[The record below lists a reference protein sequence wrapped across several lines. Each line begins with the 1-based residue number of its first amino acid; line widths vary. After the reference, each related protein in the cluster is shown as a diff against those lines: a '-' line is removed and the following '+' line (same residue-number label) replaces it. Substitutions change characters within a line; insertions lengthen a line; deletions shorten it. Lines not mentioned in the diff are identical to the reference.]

1 MGLFGGRGC
10 ENLKAAANCNTIGA
24 RRTSGHR
31 CTSPCPCI
39 ALQQPLLEHAAPKT
53 TFRLRSKLIKAVIY
67 IAKTSIL
74 QISNVH
80 SCSVGLTAAAARA
93 FLWTCGVQQLV
104 PRSAS
109 APPQMT
115 TQSKR
120 HGKLTELG
128 SARTLRHGALAS
140 LLLHA
145 ITVSP
150 IIITPHLQKSV
161 PQTP

>member
-1 MGLFGGRGC
+1 LGC
-10 ENLKAAANCNTIGA
+10 EKLLQIVTQSAPA
-24 RRTSGHR
+24 TSGHR
-31 CTSPCPCI
+31 CTSPCPASHCSSRC
-39 ALQQPLLEHAAPKT
+39 LNTLRRKK
-53 TFRLRSKLIKAVIY
+53 TFRLRSKLIDGVFY

-80 SCSVGLTAAAARA
+80 SCSVGLAAAAARA

-128 SARTLRHGALAS
+128 SARTLRHGALAN